1 MIGYTETDTIKMYVE
16 EHENLLCDLERA
28 VGYGMTEDTLNL
40 IQERLYTVD
49 TILRH
54 EHNFAIGKDR
64 L

>member
-1 MIGYTETDTIKMYVE
+1 MIGYTETDTIKIYVE
-16 EHENLLCDLERA
+16 EYNALEIA
-28 VGYGMTEDTLNL
+28 IETLQDRQN
-40 IQERLYTVD
+40 TVD

>member
-28 VGYGMTEDTLNL
+28 VEYGMSQDTLDL
-40 IQERLYTVD
+40 IESRLYTVD
-49 TILRH
+49 TILRN

>member
-54 EHNFAIGKDR
+54 EHNFAIGKDS

>member
-1 MIGYTETDTIKMYVE
+1 MIGNTETETIQLYIE

-40 IQERLYTVD
+40 IQDRLYTVD
-49 TILRH
+49 TILRN
-54 EHNFAIGKDR
+54 EHDFIIGKDK

>member
-28 VGYGMTEDTLNL
+28 VEYGMTEDTLNL

-54 EHNFAIGKDR
+54 EHNFAIGRDS

>member
-28 VGYGMTEDTLNL
+28 VEYGMTEDTLNL

-54 EHNFAIGKDR
+54 EHNFAIGKDS